1 MTPTKSLKI
10 VLSVLSKNL
19 PIIVQT
25 YGGKGDKILHS
36 GTQNTG
42 RDYPFLFTLAFS
54 KPQLMDSVYS
64 SLHIALF
71 LQVGAKNC
79 IKSKKDSCFTLI
91 DPPRLD
97 PCPCLLNSIELD
109 GVRERESEKNEK
121 YKKTIF

>member
-1 MTPTKSLKI
+1 
-10 VLSVLSKNL
+10 
-19 PIIVQT
+19 
-25 YGGKGDKILHS
+25 
-36 GTQNTG
+36 
-42 RDYPFLFTLAFS
+42 
-54 KPQLMDSVYS
+54 MDSVYS
-64 SLHIALF
+64 SLPIALF